1 VICPHC
7 GEETFVDLQTTAS
20 TCICCG
26 KAVDTSIR
34 LKFDN
39 RTLPLTEKTEI
50 YFDSDNMLDGIVT
63 KDNSGI
69 LLIKNRSNE
78 QWTVETKSGKIKLV
92 QSDEILPVKEGL
104 KISLSINNI
113 PFEATI
119 VNLNNL

>member
-1 VICPHC
+1 
-7 GEETFVDLQTTAS
+7 
-20 TCICCG
+20 
-26 KAVDTSIR
+26 
-34 LKFDN
+34 
-39 RTLPLTEKTEI
+39 
-50 YFDSDNMLDGIVT
+50 MLDGIVT